1 MDAAPRCQSTT
12 GKIISW
18 PENGRR
24 RATIDTP
31 TPRRLLSRSMKS
43 LLIHL
48 AALALAATGW
58 SAPPTPP
65 RVLEKA
71 RVLPLALDDAFQ
83 FRKTK
88 TYLNDNTVVKQVPTQ
103 EEMITFERQRVN
115 FGAITGNDRRERF
128 GQYFTFFWRTSRK
141 SDVTMRFEYRQAN
154 LGSHVQAR
162 EFAYLAAK
170 GSFRSE
176 FDIIGDDFLE
186 DGKVTAWRAVLIENG
201 KIVALNQSFL
211 WN

>member
-1 MDAAPRCQSTT
+1 
-12 GKIISW
+12 
-18 PENGRR
+18 
-24 RATIDTP
+24 
-31 TPRRLLSRSMKS
+31 MKRF
-43 LLIHL
+43 LIQF
-48 AALALAATGW
+48 AALAMAATVW

-65 RVLEKA
+65 RLLEKA

-88 TYLNDNTVVKQVPTQ
+88 TYFNDPLLTKQVPTQ
-103 EEMITFERQRVN
+103 EEMIRFEQQHVN
-115 FGAITGNDRRERF
+115 FGALTGNDRRERY

-162 EFAYLAAK
+162 ERDYPAAK

-176 FDIIGDDFLE
+176 FNIIGDDFLD